1 MITSIESADDLFG
14 MESYHKLVLTM
25 LTIIIFCI
33 RVWTMTTVWYN
44 FQANTC
50 SNKAA
55 PGCFG
60 FTGAQR
66 CCGGSSHEFCG
77 KFNLAVVGGS
87 ETQTTEKRTLN
98 CSCIT
103 ITKYYQWSS
112 SSYERS
118 WHLSHCITIPR
129 NHELMRTFCSKGI
142 IVVLSFLKAGFK
154 KRKSSAGAS
163 NLITAMRTNPT
174 WLIFCLRKTKDSL

>member
-14 MESYHKLVLTM
+14 MESYHKLDKLVLTM

-50 SNKAA
+50 WKKAA
-55 PGCFG
+55 PGCFE

-77 KFNLAVVGGS
+77 KFNLAVVGGL
-87 ETQTTEKRTLN
+87 ETQTTEKRTWN

-118 WHLSHCITIPR
+118 WHLSHCIIIPR

-142 IVVLSFLKAGFK
+142 IVVLSLLKAGF
-154 KRKSSAGAS
+154 
-163 NLITAMRTNPT
+163 
-174 WLIFCLRKTKDSL
+174 

>member
-14 MESYHKLVLTM
+14 MKSYHKLVLTM

-50 SNKAA
+50 SKKAV
-55 PGCFG
+55 PGCFE
-60 FTGAQR
+60 FTGTQR

-87 ETQTTEKRTLN
+87 ETQTTEKR
-98 CSCIT
+98 S
-103 ITKYYQWSS
+103 
-112 SSYERS
+112 
-118 WHLSHCITIPR
+118 
-129 NHELMRTFCSKGI
+129 G
-142 IVVLSFLKAGFK
+142 IVV
-154 KRKSSAGAS
+154 AS
-163 NLITAMRTNPT
+163 PLRSIINDQVQAMREAGIWVIALSQAHNQGGCTGCGRTPPT
-174 WLIFCLRKTKDSL
+174 GPKGQHFDTQYPS

>member
-14 MESYHKLVLTM
+14 MKSYHKLVLAM
-25 LTIIIFCI
+25 LTIIIFVSECRLWRLFDTIFKQI
-33 RVWTMTTVWYN
+33 R
-44 FQANTC
+44 
-50 SNKAA
+50 
-55 PGCFG
+55 
-60 FTGAQR
+60 AQR
-66 CCGGSSHEFCG
+66 RQQAGSYGFIGAKGCCGGSSHGF
-77 KFNLAVVGGS
+77 LAVVGGS
-87 ETQTTEKRTLN
+87 EIQTTEKRTWN

-103 ITKYYQWSS
+103 VTKYYQWSS

-142 IVVLSFLKAGFK
+142 ILVLSFLKAGFNK
-154 KRKSSAGAS
+154 TKSSGGAS

-174 WLIFCLRKTKDSL
+174 WMIFCLRKKKDSL

>member
-50 SNKAA
+50 SKKAA
-55 PGCFG
+55 PGCFE

-87 ETQTTEKRTLN
+87 ETQTTEKRSGIVVASPLRSIINDQVQAMREAGIWVIALSYRGTMSW
-98 CSCIT
+98 CGHSVRRV
-103 ITKYYQWSS
+103 SS
-112 SSYERS
+112 SCSLS
-118 WHLSHCITIPR
+118 WKL
-129 NHELMRTFCSKGI
+129 
-142 IVVLSFLKAGFK
+142 AFK
-154 KRKSSAGAS
+154 KENPARG
-163 NLITAMRTNPT
+163 LPT
-174 WLIFCLRKTKDSL
+174 W

>member
-1 MITSIESADDLFG
+1 MITAIESADDLFG

-33 RVWTMTTVWYN
+33 GVWTMTTVWYN

-50 SNKAA
+50 SKKAA
-55 PGCFG
+55 PGCFE

-77 KFNLAVVGGS
+77 KLNLAVVGGS
-87 ETQTTEKRTLN
+87 ESQTTEKRTWN

-112 SSYERS
+112 SSFERS
-118 WHLSHCITIPR
+118 WHLSHCIIIPR

-142 IVVLSFLKAGFK
+142 IVVLSFLKAGF
-154 KRKSSAGAS
+154 
-163 NLITAMRTNPT
+163 
-174 WLIFCLRKTKDSL
+174 

>member
-14 MESYHKLVLTM
+14 MKSYHKLVLTM

-50 SNKAA
+50 SKKAV
-55 PGCFG
+55 PGCFE

-87 ETQTTEKRTLN
+87 ETQTTEKR
-98 CSCIT
+98 S
-103 ITKYYQWSS
+103 
-112 SSYERS
+112 
-118 WHLSHCITIPR
+118 
-129 NHELMRTFCSKGI
+129 G
-142 IVVLSFLKAGFK
+142 IVV
-154 KRKSSAGAS
+154 AS
-163 NLITAMRTNPT
+163 PLRSIINDQVQAMREAG
-174 WLIFCLRKTKDSL
+174 I